1 MQTAAV
7 CCFPATPAPINGIL
21 LIAGFSGFLDASG
34 NANAFVDFF
43 AAPPAVI
50 NGVELS
56 LAFITV
62 DPASP
67 SGFGRISNP
76 ICLTVVLGP

>member
-1 MQTAAV
+1 M
-7 CCFPATPAPINGIL
+7 
-21 LIAGFSGFLDASG
+21 G
-34 NANAFVDFF
+34 NATASVDFF
-43 AAPPAVI
+43 AAPPAAV

-62 DPASP
+62 DPAAP

-76 ICLTVVLGP
+76 ICLTIAVGP